1 MQGLDLEGDW
11 DPNSHDAQMSKV
23 YGEFDG
29 GDFDGDL
36 EKPVWDDD
44 IDIDDIA
51 PELSEKSKKKK
62 KKKKN
67 KHEDEEDDGVDLDE
81 MDADAKPVGDDEQW
95 DGTEEMRKK
104 KLDEYMDELYGLEFN
119 DMVSLTFETSS
130 RCSQG
135 GCRLEICQHDSST
148 LKSMRTPSLSAQST
162 FSSLRMLS

>member
-1 MQGLDLEGDW
+1 
-11 DPNSHDAQMSKV
+11 MSKV
-23 YGEFDG
+23 YGELDG

-119 DMVSLTFETSS
+119 DMVSF
-130 RCSQG
+130 
-135 GCRLEICQHDSST
+135 T
-148 LKSMRTPSLSAQST
+148 LKQALDVHKVVVGWKYANTIQVH
-162 FSSLRMLS
+162 